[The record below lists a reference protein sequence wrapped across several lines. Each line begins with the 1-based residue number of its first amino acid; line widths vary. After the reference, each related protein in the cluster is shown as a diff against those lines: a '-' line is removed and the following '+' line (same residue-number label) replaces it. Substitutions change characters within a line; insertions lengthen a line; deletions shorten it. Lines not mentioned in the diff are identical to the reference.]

1 MRWHCRRRSGRRT
14 SLFNH
19 QFNPSIAF
27 ALKRCREWRR
37 RRYHDLARRTVTVT
51 AHSVAFRTLL
61 RVNTCRV
68 LSPRGLRSGS
78 HGKQER
84 QHKWSRMMGP
94 NSICH
99 RSPPTVLGGRAR
111 FLCVKSRRT
120 IRGPSQYFVNLPRTQ
135 LPAAYFRAL
144 RLTVIRARGASF
156 ASLMIGSF
164 CCFISCRPESGESD
178 FPDHHSQCLPRIR

>member
-1 MRWHCRRRSGRRT
+1 MRWHCRRQSGRRT

-37 RRYHDLARRTVTVT
+37 RRYHDLARRTVTYRSLRGISHTSARKHLPGSEPPRPSVRQPWQARAT
-51 AHSVAFRTLL
+51 TQVVSHDGAKFYLPSVASNCSR
-61 RVNTCRV
+61 RK
-68 LSPRGLRSGS
+68 GS
-78 HGKQER
+78 
-84 QHKWSRMMGP
+84 
-94 NSICH
+94 
-99 RSPPTVLGGRAR
+99 V
-111 FLCVKSRRT
+111 LCVKSRRT
-120 IRGPSQYFVNLPRTQ
+120 IRGPSQYFVNPPRTQ

-156 ASLMIGSF
+156 ASFMIGSF